1 LPREQPPADR
11 PAAAG
16 RRRGAPVSGTAAH
29 DAAGGAG
36 RGLGA
41 GFARLWA
48 AAAIS
53 NVGDGI
59 YATAL
64 PLLAASL
71 TRDPFAVSLVT
82 FGEWLPWLLFG
93 LVSGALLDR
102 WERRRVMWTVD
113 AARFAVVGGL
123 AAAVVLDRASIALL
137 AAAGFLLGTGQTLV
151 DTAQHSIVP
160 ALVSRD
166 PARLERA
173 NGRLQGTEIVANQF
187 VGPPAG
193 GFLFSL
199 AAWIPLAVD
208 AVSFG
213 ASSALVAAIK
223 GRFSRPPG
231 TAVPGTAGAA
241 ARRPS
246 LRAEIAEGLRWL
258 LRHRL
263 LRALAVMVAMINL
276 LGSAH
281 DAILVLFAQERLGLG
296 SVGFGLLLTGS
307 AAGGVLGSVVAP
319 WLSRRLGA
327 ASILLGGF
335 VFEGAATFGVG
346 LSSSPWVA
354 GPLLGV
360 TGLVIVAFNVV
371 MGSLRQA
378 LTPDHLLGRVISTFR
393 LFSYGAVPLG
403 ALLGGV
409 VARTFGL
416 RAPFLLAGVAV
427 PVVALLS
434 LPVVN
439 RRSIADARAR
449 AAG

>member
-1 LPREQPPADR
+1 MPDLGTVSSHPSTRRPP
-11 PAAAG
+11 PGGAAG
-16 RRRGAPVSGTAAH
+16 
-29 DAAGGAG
+29 
-36 RGLGA
+36 GLGA
-41 GFARLWA
+41 GFAKLWA

-53 NVGDGI
+53 NVGDGV
-59 YATAL
+59 YLTAL
-64 PLLAASL
+64 PLLAATL
-71 TRDPFAVSLVT
+71 TRDPLGVSLVT

-102 WERRRVMWTVD
+102 WERRRVMWIVD

-123 AAAVVLDRASIALL
+123 AVAVLLDRASIALL
-137 AAAGFLLGTGQTLV
+137 AAVGFLLGTGQTLV
-151 DTAQHSIVP
+151 DTAQHAAVP

-173 NGRLQGTEIVANQF
+173 NGRLQGTQIVANQL

-193 GFLFSL
+193 GFLFAL

-223 GRFSRPPG
+223 GRLGPAPPG
-231 TAVPGTAGAA
+231 AGAPGSG
-241 ARRPS
+241 RPS

-258 LRHRL
+258 LAHRL
-263 LRALAVMVAMINL
+263 LRALAGMVAVINL
-276 LGSAH
+276 VAVAC
-281 DAILVLFAQERLGLG
+281 DAILVLFAQELLGLG

-307 AAGGVLGSVVAP
+307 AVGGLLGSLVAP

-327 ASILLGGF
+327 AAILLGGF
-335 VFEGAATFGVG
+335 VLEGAATIG
-346 LSSSPWVA
+346 LGLTSEPPVA
-354 GPLLGV
+354 GALLGV
-360 TGLVIVAFNVV
+360 NGLVIIVFNVV

-378 LTPDHLLGRVISTFR
+378 LTPDHLLGRVISAFR

-416 RAPFLLAGVAV
+416 RAPFLLAGVVV
-427 PVVALLS
+427 PLAALLC
-434 LPVVN
+434 LPAVN
-439 RRSIADARAR
+439 RRSIAEARAR
-449 AAG
+449 VP

>member
-1 LPREQPPADR
+1 LPREQPPVDQ

-113 AARFAVVGGL
+113 AARFAVVGAL

-173 NGRLQGTEIVANQF
+173 NGRLQGTQIVANQF

-213 ASSALVAAIK
+213 RARRWWRPSRAAS
-223 GRFSRPPG
+223 
-231 TAVPGTAGAA
+231 AGHP
-241 ARRPS
+241 ARRP
-246 LRAEIAEGLRWL
+246 
-258 LRHRL
+258 
-263 LRALAVMVAMINL
+263 
-276 LGSAH
+276 
-281 DAILVLFAQERLGLG
+281 
-296 SVGFGLLLTGS
+296 
-307 AAGGVLGSVVAP
+307 
-319 WLSRRLGA
+319 
-327 ASILLGGF
+327 
-335 VFEGAATFGVG
+335 
-346 LSSSPWVA
+346 
-354 GPLLGV
+354 
-360 TGLVIVAFNVV
+360 
-371 MGSLRQA
+371 
-378 LTPDHLLGRVISTFR
+378 
-393 LFSYGAVPLG
+393 
-403 ALLGGV
+403 
-409 VARTFGL
+409 
-416 RAPFLLAGVAV
+416 RAP
-427 PVVALLS
+427 PV
-434 LPVVN
+434 
-439 RRSIADARAR
+439 RRPGGRAYAPR
-449 AAG
+449 SPRGCTGCCGTGCCAPSP